1 MTDKLVILSE
11 RIADRLGID
20 PITIKYEELDE
31 DDSRLYVDG
40 NPYIG
45 INNKYKNDYE
55 ESAKCVAHEMRH
67 IFQIFYAQL
76 FNDERAKRW
85 MKELSHTINSSNLA
99 EGDYASQELELDAF
113 AFTKFYLEAFE
124 GIKVINKIPGYEEII
139 VKYIKKNMGFM

>member
-1 MTDKLVILSE
+1 MTDKLIKLSE
-11 RIADRLGID
+11 RIGDRLGID
-20 PITIKYEELDE
+20 PIAIKYEELDE
-31 DDSRLYVDG
+31 DDSRLYVNG

-45 INNKYKNDYE
+45 INIKYKNDYE
-55 ESAKCVAHEMRH
+55 ESAKCVVHEMRH

-76 FNDERAKRW
+76 FNDERARRW

-139 VKYIKKNMGFM
+139 VKYIKNHIMFF